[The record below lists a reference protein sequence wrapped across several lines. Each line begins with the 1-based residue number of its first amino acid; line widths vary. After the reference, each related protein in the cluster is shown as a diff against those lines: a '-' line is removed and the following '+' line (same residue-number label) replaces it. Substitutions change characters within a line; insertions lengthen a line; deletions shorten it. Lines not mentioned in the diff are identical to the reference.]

1 MNLFSWIHA
10 ILVGSPW
17 RCIAGF
23 TCRLS
28 NGSLAKGISALLH
41 PRFSIL
47 SKFDEARKNSA
58 AANPNRTPER
68 SWEPS
73 QQTVEGVI
81 SSLEGTTLSMK
92 NRNGHLVSHRLAE
105 DATYFCD
112 GKVCQASDLAVGFRV
127 RVTVAKGDRTMAVGI
142 ESLDKDQSY
151 KPSP

>member
-1 MNLFSWIHA
+1 
-10 ILVGSPW
+10 
-17 RCIAGF
+17 
-23 TCRLS
+23 
-28 NGSLAKGISALLH
+28 
-41 PRFSIL
+41 
-47 SKFDEARKNSA
+47 
-58 AANPNRTPER
+58 
-68 SWEPS
+68 
-73 QQTVEGVI
+73 
-81 SSLEGTTLSMK
+81 MK